1 VYNKTSPPHP
11 WKRDTYEAMSHI
23 SSLYLFLYFL
33 LVSEFADAAET
44 ISDTFAHL
52 YFLSLSL
59 SFSFFVHPFN

>member
-1 VYNKTSPPHP
+1 
-11 WKRDTYEAMSHI
+11 
-23 SSLYLFLYFL
+23 
-33 LVSEFADAAET
+33 VSEFADAAET